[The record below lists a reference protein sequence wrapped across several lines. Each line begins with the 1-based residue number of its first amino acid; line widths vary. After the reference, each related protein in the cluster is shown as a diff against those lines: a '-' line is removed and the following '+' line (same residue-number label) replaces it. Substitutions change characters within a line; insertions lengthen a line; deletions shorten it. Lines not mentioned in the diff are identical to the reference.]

1 LWHLRASNQRMP
13 KERPRNERKGKGK
26 MEALD
31 LMGHQ
36 RAKARASDMI
46 QKVEK
51 GMVTRT
57 RVATRGK
64 AEILGKEAAKASV
77 RAALTALVIT
87 KKRPPRLL
95 GL

>member
-1 LWHLRASNQRMP
+1 MP
-13 KERPRNERKGKGK
+13 KKTRMNEGRKDGSFGSYGPSNGKGKGFGYEPK
-26 MEALD
+26 
-31 LMGHQ
+31 GG
-36 RAKARASDMI
+36 
-46 QKVEK
+46 K

-64 AEILGKEAAKASV
+64 AEIRGKEAAKASA
-77 RAALTALVIT
+77 RAALMALVIT